1 MKCWLILYVSHA
13 PTTLRIKK
21 IVSKDR
27 KTTHR
32 LRWGCRGTRRRS
44 ICTPRSCGSSSW
56 RRDNRSA
63 ASSSVSSPTQ
73 WWCPVRGRF
82 GFFFFPTIVW
92 TWFKSTVWIFEHLL
106 ILVLVCTNIWIY
118 ILYLIQ
124 AYLMNIWMIVEP
136 DLSPSCE
143 YLNISWIL
151 FKPTEWTFEYL
162 NICLTWSKPFV
173 YMNVWIFVE
182 SDTSPLYE
190 YLNILIFVSP
200 GPSPS

>member
-21 IVSKDR
+21 MVSNDR

-106 ILVLVCTNIWIY
+106 ILVLVCTNIWIS
-118 ILYLIQ
+118 II
-124 AYLMNIWMIVEP
+124 P
-136 DLSPSCE
+136 DTSLLNE
-143 YLNISWIL
+143 YLNDCWTWSEPFVWIFEYFL
-151 FKPTEWTFEYL
+151 NLVQAHWMNIWTFEYL
-162 NICLTWSKPFV
+162 SHLV
-173 YMNVWIFVE
+173 
-182 SDTSPLYE
+182 
-190 YLNILIFVSP
+190 
-200 GPSPS
+200 